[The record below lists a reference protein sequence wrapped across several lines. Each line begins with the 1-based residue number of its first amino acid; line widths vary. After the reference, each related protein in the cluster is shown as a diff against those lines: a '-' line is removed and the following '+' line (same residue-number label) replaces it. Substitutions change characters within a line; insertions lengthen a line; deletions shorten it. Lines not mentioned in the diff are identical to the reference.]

1 MKNSSTIRTLYGGD
15 GGNII
20 LEDLGDSISIEW
32 SDGYTLNAYGSDADS
47 IMGDWFTCQH
57 NDVWTVFNNEYRE
70 IADPP
75 EGH

>member
-1 MKNSSTIRTLYGGD
+1 MKNPSIIRTLYGGD

-32 SDGYTLNAYGSDADS
+32 SDGYTLNAYGSDTDA
-47 IMGDWFTCQH
+47 IMDDWFTCQY
-57 NDVWTVFNNEYRE
+57 NDVWTVFKNDYRE